1 MVQDSNWLID
11 HSGIGVSDIRRA
23 AAFYEAALAPLG
35 MRVVDRIG
43 PDMGSVATDAAE
55 LAGVAFGIDYPVFW
69 IDIFHP
75 GGVRQHTAFRATS
88 RASVDAFHR
97 AGLLAGGT
105 DNGAP
110 GLRGRGYPSGYYAAF
125 LIDPDG
131 NNIEAVYRE
140 RG

>member
-1 MVQDSNWLID
+1 MVNEMNWLID

-23 AAFYEAALAPLG
+23 ADFYEAALAPLG
-35 MRVVDRIG
+35 MKTVDRIG
-43 PDMGSVATDAAE
+43 PDTGSVTADAAD

-69 IDIFHP
+69 IDVFHP
-75 GGVRQHTAFRATS
+75 SGVRQHTAFRATS
-88 RASVDAFHR
+88 RASVDAFHH

-105 DNGAP
+105 DKGAP
-110 GLRGRGYPSGYYAAF
+110 GLRTQGYPPGYYAAF

-140 RG
+140 PA